1 MCGIDLRDEPA
12 RYHFILRW
20 PDTEHGDEEGMLL
33 PDDASAR
40 TYAEHVIREL
50 KEDGGYDDP
59 ELCMIVRN
67 EAGTQIF
74 VIPFETRH

>member
-1 MCGIDLRDEPA
+1 
-12 RYHFILRW
+12 
-20 PDTEHGDEEGMLL
+20 MLL